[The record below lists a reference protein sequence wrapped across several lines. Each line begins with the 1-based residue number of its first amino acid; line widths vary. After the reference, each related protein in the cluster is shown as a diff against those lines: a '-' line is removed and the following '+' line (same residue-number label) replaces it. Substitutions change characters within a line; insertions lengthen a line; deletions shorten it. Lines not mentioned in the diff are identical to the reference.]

1 MTEEVQAKLEEVVH
15 DSWSM
20 LNLMIY
26 ATQDALMR
34 VDCIKGPANTKDAV
48 YGVDDIGLSA
58 LWGTLEAMRLTR
70 DMLKEGLDTF

>member
-1 MTEEVQAKLEEVVH
+1 MTEEVLGRLEEVVH

-26 ATQDALMR
+26 ATQDALMGA
-34 VDCIKGPANTKDAV
+34 DCIEGTANTTAAV
-48 YGVDDIGLSA
+48 YAIDDSALSA